1 MNLPE
6 QLDLRKA
13 DFITV
18 DAIGPPGQRTFFLQ
32 AAQGATVITMIIE
45 KEHAAALSIAIQGLL
60 GRLGGS
66 EIDEEFDPGNLDLI
80 HPVEP
85 LFRVGKLGL
94 GYDQEQ
100 DMLVIMV
107 EELEEEEEDQPV
119 TQVRVWGDRVKMAA
133 LARKAAVAVASGRPL
148 CPLCGEVIE
157 PDEAHICTKGNGHKR
172 IYEIDGD

>member
-6 QLDLRKA
+6 QIDLSKA

-18 DAIGPPGQRTFFLQ
+18 GTIGPPGQRTFFLQ
-32 AAQGATVITMIIE
+32 AAQGTTVITMIIE

-60 GRLGGS
+60 GRLGGV
-66 EIDEEFDPGNLDLI
+66 EIDEEFDPGSLDLI
-80 HPVEP
+80 QPVEP

-107 EELEEEEEDQPV
+107 EELAAEEDQPV
-119 TQVRVWGDRVKMAA
+119 TKVRVWGDRVKMAA
-133 LARKAAVAVASGRPL
+133 LARKAAITVASGRPL

-157 PDEAHICTKGNGHKR
+157 PDEVHICTKGNGHKR